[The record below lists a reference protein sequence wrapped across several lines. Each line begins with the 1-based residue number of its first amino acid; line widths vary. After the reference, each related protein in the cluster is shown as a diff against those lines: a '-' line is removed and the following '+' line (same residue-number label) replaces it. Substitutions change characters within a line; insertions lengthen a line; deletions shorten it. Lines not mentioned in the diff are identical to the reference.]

1 MYSFNDPNGLKHG
14 SAFGLNKK
22 EVTSQ
27 LKLKGVNVTSIK
39 KARTLGEKHFW
50 EFLNSLH
57 DLIDQEV
64 TLSEALRIL
73 KVHESSN
80 IPFAAGEIEKLL
92 SEGMDFSTSIKTVFP
107 TASEETLSILAIG
120 FVKSGLKQ
128 SLTTLVSDKDR
139 NDAYLREFRKIIA
152 YPSFVL
158 LTSLIVLVIL
168 FDTILPSL
176 VSVIDPAK
184 DDLTNIIFSFAGNG
198 QLFLEITLWFFIGI
212 LSTFYLSKRYRP
224 FQIIFDRLVAR
235 LPILRTI
242 SKRRTKIA
250 FLRYMVIALDLNAGM
265 KESLRLTVPTVA
277 NVFHRKLLAQMEF
290 DVLEGSSFE
299 TAIKKSTLFDEG
311 ELLRISLAEKS
322 SNLSFVLS
330 KIYEKAAAKQRQE
343 FELFLR
349 LMGPAAIL
357 FLGIIVF
364 LVAFVIISPMMTIQ
378 QGLS

>member
-1 MYSFNDPNGLKHG
+1 MKHG

-80 IPFAAGEIEKLL
+80 IPFAADEIEKLL